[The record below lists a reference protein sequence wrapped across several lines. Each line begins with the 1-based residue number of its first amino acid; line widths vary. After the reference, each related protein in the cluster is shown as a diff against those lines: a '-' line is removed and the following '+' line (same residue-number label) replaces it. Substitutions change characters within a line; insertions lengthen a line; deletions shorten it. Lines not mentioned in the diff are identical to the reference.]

1 MDSARLQAEL
11 LSHNMKLFLMPG
23 CNTWP
28 AFDTQLDARERDL
41 STASEEV
48 ASARSRSASCQQ
60 AREQL
65 QEAVLQL
72 ESKLATS
79 TAEVQALRTQLQ
91 VRGRAGRQRRGQPKH
106 SQMCVCMT
114 LIQVASATNTVP
126 LRLCCSTGCAVVS
139 AAECS

>member
-91 VRGRAGRQRRGQPKH
+91 VRGQEGRLASSNSAPAKTQPDVLSCDVDASCKRYRHYAFEIVLLRRVR
-106 SQMCVCMT
+106 C
-114 LIQVASATNTVP
+114 
-126 LRLCCSTGCAVVS
+126 RVS
-139 AAECS
+139 S